1 LKGNFYTLIFAACLG
16 AVCALLLTSAAT
28 FTAPYQATNKEA
40 EEILN
45 ILTALQV
52 PLDLGISP
60 EQLVEIFSE
69 NVDKE
74 IQGERTLYVY
84 SPPDAQSKPEA
95 IAISFSGPGL
105 WAPIKG
111 ILALE
116 SDRVTIRGITFYE
129 HEETPGLGGEIVS
142 SGFRDQ
148 FAGKSIID
156 ESGKAGI
163 VIQSGGNEFI
173 NGVDAITGAT
183 MTCDKVQSMLNEVIN
198 TIVEQRGQDG

>member
-1 LKGNFYTLIFAACLG
+1 
-16 AVCALLLTSAAT
+16 LTSAAT
-28 FTAPYQATNKEA
+28 FTAPYKATNKEA

-45 ILTALQV
+45 ILTALKV
-52 PLDLGISP
+52 PLDADVSP
-60 EQLVEIFSE
+60 EKLVEIFSE

-74 IQGERTLYVY
+74 IQGKQTLYVY
-84 SPPDAQSKPEA
+84 SPSDAHDEPEA
-95 IAISFSGPGL
+95 VAVGFAGPGL

-129 HEETPGLGGEIVS
+129 QEETPGLGGEIVS

-148 FAGKSIID
+148 FVGKSIVD
-156 ESGKAGI
+156 DSGKAGI
-163 VIQSGGNEFI
+163 VIRNNGSELV

-183 MTCDKVQSMLNEVIN
+183 MTCDKVQSMLNEVIL
-198 TIVEQRGQDG
+198 TIVEERN

>member
-1 LKGNFYTLIFAACLG
+1 
-16 AVCALLLTSAAT
+16 LTSAAT
-28 FTAPYQATNKEA
+28 FTAPYKATNKEA

-45 ILTALQV
+45 ILTALNV
-52 PLDLGISP
+52 PLDADVSP

-69 NVDKE
+69 NVKKE
-74 IQGERTLYVY
+74 ILGERTLYVY
-84 SPPDAQSKPEA
+84 SPPDAQGKPEA
-95 IAISFSGPGL
+95 IAIGFSGPGL

-142 SGFRDQ
+142 SWFRDQ
-148 FAGKSIID
+148 FAGKSIVD

-163 VIQSGGNEFI
+163 VIQSGGSELV

-183 MTCDKVQSMLNEVIN
+183 MTCDKVQSMLNDVIN
-198 TIVEQRGQDG
+198 TFVQEKGQDG

>member
-1 LKGNFYTLIFAACLG
+1 
-16 AVCALLLTSAAT
+16 LTSAAT
-28 FTAPYQATNKEA
+28 FTAPYKATNKEA

-45 ILTALQV
+45 ILTALKV
-52 PLDLGISP
+52 PLDADVSP
-60 EQLVEIFSE
+60 EKLVEIFSE

-74 IQGERTLYVY
+74 IQGKQTLYVY
-84 SPPDAQSKPEA
+84 SPSDAQGEPEA
-95 IAISFSGPGL
+95 VAVGFAGPGL

-129 HEETPGLGGEIVS
+129 QEETPGLGGEIVS

-148 FAGKSIID
+148 FVGKSIVD
-156 ESGKAGI
+156 DSGKAGI
-163 VIQSGGNEFI
+163 VIRNNGSELV

-183 MTCDKVQSMLNEVIN
+183 MTCDKVQSMLNEVIL
-198 TIVEQRGQDG
+198 TIVEERN